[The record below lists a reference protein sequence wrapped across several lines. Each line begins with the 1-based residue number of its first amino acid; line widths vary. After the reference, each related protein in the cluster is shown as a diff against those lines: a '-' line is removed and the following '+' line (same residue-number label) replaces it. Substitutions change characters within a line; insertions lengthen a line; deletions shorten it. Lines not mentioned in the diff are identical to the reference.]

1 MYLAHRSEDGR
12 EQSIL
17 EHAKNVSELCAEF
30 AAPFGAE
37 ELAKQIGLAHDIGK
51 YSEAFQRRIRGE
63 DIRVDHSTAGA
74 QEAGRRIGA
83 HAAYCIAGHHAGLP
97 DGGGSADPPGAPTLH
112 GRLKKQAEPCG
123 AFSAEITL
131 DSAKFRFPEMLGR
144 GGFTVAFWIRML
156 FSCLVDA
163 DYLDTERFMQ
173 GSTPPRGSDLTA
185 EQLRERLDTYVT
197 RWDAPDSELNR
208 VRQEI
213 LHACMEAGEKQ
224 APGLFTL
231 TVPTGG
237 GKTVSSLAFALH
249 HAAAHGKKKI
259 VYVIPY
265 TSIIEQTADK
275 FREVIGEDAVLEHH
289 SNVDFGDDE
298 NGAPDTKKE
307 RSKLASENWDMPV
320 VVTTAVQFF
329 ESLFANK
336 TSRCRKL
343 HNLAD
348 SVIIFD
354 EAQMLPLPYLIPCVR
369 AIAELVVNYGASC
382 ILCTATQPALDG
394 MFREISPSLSPVE
407 IAPSVPSGIFRRVR
421 YEHLGGLSDGELAE
435 RLSEHRQ
442 ALCIVSTRKQAQVLF
457 KLLSKDGSFHLSTLM
472 TPEHRSAVLETV
484 RRRINDGLPCRVVA
498 TSLIEAGV
506 DVDFPV
512 VYRAEAG
519 LDSIIQAAGR
529 CNREGKRSADE
540 SFVYVF
546 RPDDSYTAHLPH
558 SMKRPTETMRE
569 VTRDAAIID
578 SPETVRRYFE
588 TLRRYVGEGMNTGSV
603 VSRFEA
609 GFKAWEYPFASVA
622 EKFHII
628 DDNTRSVF
636 IPHTEKAKELAEL
649 LRRGERSR
657 SLLRKTGKY
666 SVGVYDNQFRE
677 LGERG
682 ALEPVEENLFILTD
696 PSLYDAETGLSVPDG
711 GAGVFA

>member
-12 EQSIL
+12 EQSIS
-17 EHAKNVSELCAEF
+17 EHARNVAELCAKF

-37 ELAKQIGLAHDIGK
+37 ELGKEIGLAHDIGK
-51 YSEAFQRRIRGE
+51 YSEAFQRRIRGD

-74 QEAGRRIGA
+74 QEAGRRIGP

-97 DGGGSADPPGAPTLH
+97 DGGGSADPSGAPTLH
-112 GRLKKQAEPCG
+112 GRLKKQVEPFD

-131 DSAKFRFPEMLGR
+131 EPAKFRRPEMLGR
-144 GGFTVAFWIRML
+144 GGFTVSFWIRML

-163 DYLDTERFMQ
+163 DYLDTERFML
-173 GSTPPRGSDLTA
+173 GSAPPRGSDLTA
-185 EQLRERLDTYVT
+185 KQLRERLDTYVT
-197 RWDAPDSELNR
+197 CWDDPKSELNLAR
-208 VRQEI
+208 YNI
-213 LHACMEAGEKQ
+213 LHSCMKAGEKQ
-224 APGLFTL
+224 TPGLFTL

-249 HAAAHGKKKI
+249 HAAKHGKKRI
-259 VYVIPY
+259 IYVIPY
-265 TSIIEQTADK
+265 TSIIEQTADT
-275 FREVIGEDAVLEHH
+275 FRKVLGEDAVLEHH

-298 NGAPDTKKE
+298 DGAPDPKKE

-382 ILCTATQPALDG
+382 VLCTATQPALDG

-407 IAPSVPSGIFRRVR
+407 IAPPVTDGIFRRVR
-421 YEHLGGLSDGELAE
+421 YKHLGGLSDGELAE
-435 RLSEHRQ
+435 RLSAHGQ
-442 ALCIVSTRKQAQVLF
+442 ALCIVSTRKQAQTLF
-457 KLLSKDGSFHLSTLM
+457 KLLPKDGSFHLSTLM

-484 RRRINDGLPCRVVA
+484 RRRLSDGLPCRVVA

-546 RPDDSYTAHLPH
+546 RPDDSYTARLPH

-569 VTRDAAIID
+569 VTRDAAVMD

-588 TLRRYVGEGMNTGSV
+588 ALRRYVGEGMNTGSV

-609 GFKAWEYPFASVA
+609 GISAWEYPFASVA

-628 DDNTRSVF
+628 DDNTRSAF
-636 IPHTEKAKELAEL
+636 IPHTERAKELAER

-677 LGERG
+677 LCERG

-696 PSLYDAETGLSVPDG
+696 PSLYDAETGLSVPDS
-711 GAGVFA
+711 GVGIFA